1 MRLIHPVFMLLVI
14 NKQVFFL
21 WDYQVPHLFEV
32 KLFFTQTLVQVA
44 LHRPVQLLETPQNY
58 QSNLSNTLTIFALP
72 MFT

>member
-32 KLFFTQTLVQVA
+32 KLFIFVQVA

-58 QSNLSNTLTIFALP
+58 QSNLSNTLKIFALP